1 MTVSTHII
9 HSPSGEKESSHGIG
23 YFNFIHTWRVL
34 PPLLSLSGQRT
45 SSLTS
50 RSRLPQSVINHNS
63 SRSIQVSLYPLN
75 SATVLVNFN
84 DPSSSTAS
92 RQVDRVLEKGDA
104 KGVANTPVAYGGL
117 PILTVQ
123 EHGLDCTEP
132 SVHPPDPAFF
142 IIYC

>member
-1 MTVSTHII
+1 MGLS
-9 HSPSGEKESSHGIG
+9 KG
-23 YFNFIHTWRVL
+23 YFNFIHGEFYT
-34 PPLLSLSGQRT
+34 PSGQRT

-50 RSRLPQSVINHNS
+50 RSRLPQSVINHYS